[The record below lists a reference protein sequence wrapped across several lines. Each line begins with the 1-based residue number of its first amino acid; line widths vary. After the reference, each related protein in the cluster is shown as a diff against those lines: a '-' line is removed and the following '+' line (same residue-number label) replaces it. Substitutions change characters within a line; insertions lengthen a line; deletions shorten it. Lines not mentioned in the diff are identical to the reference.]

1 MKPAPTQSCP
11 RDKACCSISQRKQ
24 VQPKRLGPWQVDVA
38 IQSVALEGWDV
49 LEKREDI
56 EQIVAWGR
64 SCAVGFTAW
73 LVRASSF

>member
-1 MKPAPTQSCP
+1 MLFHFPK
-11 RDKACCSISQRKQ
+11 KQ
-24 VQPKRLGPWQVDVA
+24 VQPKSLGSWRVDLA
-38 IQSVALEGWDV
+38 IQSVALAGWDV

-56 EQIVAWGR
+56 EQTVAWGR